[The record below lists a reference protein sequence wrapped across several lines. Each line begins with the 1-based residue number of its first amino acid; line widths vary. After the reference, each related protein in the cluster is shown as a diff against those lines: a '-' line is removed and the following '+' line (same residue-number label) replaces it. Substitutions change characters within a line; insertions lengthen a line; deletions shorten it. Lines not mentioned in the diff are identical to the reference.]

1 MKEVMPTDNKSFLIV
16 ARHGATA
23 WNESGKIQ
31 GLNDQPLSDLGRS
44 QALCLAEWAAE
55 QNIAQIYTSDLLRA
69 FETAEIVARH
79 INKKVELS
87 PLLRERD
94 KGRFEGMDKDQLLKE
109 QGKFGV
115 ENIDPYQNWND
126 VPGVESNQAIWL
138 RIKTFIQDE
147 NILTKPFTILLITHA
162 GIIKSMITGTVSK
175 PDWLYNGF
183 NVENGSTVSFQ
194 KSAGSL
200 QMIRLWHNPIKEL

>member
-1 MKEVMPTDNKSFLIV
+1 M

-31 GLNDQPLSDLGRS
+31 GLNDQPLSELGRS
-44 QALCLAEWAAE
+44 QALCLAEWATE

-115 ENIDPYQNWND
+115 KNIDPYQNWND

-138 RIKTFIQDE
+138 RIKTFIQGE

-162 GIIKSMITGTVSK
+162 GVIKSMVSGTVSK

-183 NVENGSTVSFQ
+183 KVENGSTVSFQ

-200 QMIRLWHNPIKEL
+200 QVIRLWNNPIKELR